1 MNLHLRIYIA
11 LGLFALTA
19 QVHAACEVK
28 KFDGHTLSRCKI
40 WPAFNTQSIAAK
52 ATFVPDS
59 AGAQDGVFDLALS
72 VINATTGSTF
82 ASYAKPGA
90 YDSDAISFD
99 DLIIDT
105 ARYRLA
111 ADVRAFGLRST
122 FMSHGSRANPYSKT
136 DLALYVREGNRLR
149 PVLEGL
155 VVRKDF
161 GEGTGECDTRDTRIR
176 RTVEIGSSSHN
187 GFADLIV
194 SSSGSLMESFTSG
207 KQCASKTTNLKNTR
221 VTLIYDGQQY
231 VVPEDLRGY

>member
-1 MNLHLRIYIA
+1 MNLRLKSFIV
-11 LGLFALTA
+11 LSSFALTA
-19 QVHAACEVK
+19 QVHAACEVN
-28 KFDGHTLSRCKI
+28 KFNGDTLSRCKA
-40 WPAFNTQSIAAK
+40 WPAFNSQSIAAK

-59 AGAQDGVFDLALS
+59 AGAEDGVFDLQLS
-72 VINATTGSTF
+72 VINSATGNAF

-90 YDSDAISFD
+90 YNSDAISFD

-111 ADVRAFGLRST
+111 ANVRAFGLRSR

-136 DLALYVREGNRLR
+136 DLALYVREGSRLR

-161 GEGTGECDTRDTRIR
+161 GEGTGECETKDTRIR
-176 RTVEIGSSSHN
+176 RTIDIGPSSHD

-194 SSSGSLMESFTSG
+194 SSSGSVMKSFKSG
-207 KQCASKTTNLKNTR
+207 KQCVSTTTQLKNTQ
-221 VTLIYDGQQY
+221 VILTYDGQQY
-231 VVPEDLRGY
+231 TVPEDLRGY